1 MKSIFEEM
9 GGTYRQVGDYFIP
22 NLVLPD
28 GGDYQIGK
36 YGRMRRSYLKEHRKI
51 LYTNYVVEGTLFKHL
66 AEIDQT
72 CYERMEIIVSA
83 MSEQEGVTE
92 ALKTADQMEWVRR
105 KNNIRNRA
113 EEIVLTELVYA

>member
-92 ALKTADQMEWVRR
+92 ALKAADQMEWVRR

>member
-113 EEIVLTELVYA
+113 EEIILTELVYA